1 MKVLNKFLWM
11 CFTLVVNV
19 FCYSNSVLGSIALRL
34 EQTCNGGAG
43 KGTCVSLAES
53 SCNNGNDCYNDGD
66 IQTFL
71 DTINEVDLSEKSE
84 KIEEKCSKD
93 ENKYMTGCYK
103 NGVMTS
109 DVSSCVKLL
118 VDDTISSIVCAE
130 CPDGGTVATDSVLEY
145 TDVGVWVCGR
155 STLVVESDDEGERIS
170 EKKNSVTTPS
180 CREYSIRKYNFEYKT
195 LKDCYRPAKPKDKDK
210 DGYDDEKGIF
220 TYTED
225 CYIDTE

>member
-11 CFTLVVNV
+11 CFTFVVNV

-34 EQTCNGGAG
+34 ERSCNEASGTS
-43 KGTCVSLAES
+43 KGNCTSLKAS
-53 SCNNGNDCYNDGD
+53 SCNNGNECRNDGE
-66 IQTFL
+66 IETFL
-71 DTINEVDLSEKSE
+71 DENINGTDFPKTINGCLKN
-84 KIEEKCSKD
+84 KD
-93 ENKYMTGCYK
+93 EYMTGCYK

-118 VDDTISSIVCAE
+118 VDDTISSIACAE
-130 CPDGGTVATDSVLEY
+130 CPDGGTVATDSGLQY
-145 TDVGVWVCGR
+145 KDVGVWVCGQ
-155 STLVVESDDEGERIS
+155 SILVVESDDEGERVS

-195 LKDCYRPAKPKDKDK
+195 QKDCYRPAKPKDKD
-210 DGYDDEKGIF
+210 GYDDEKGTF